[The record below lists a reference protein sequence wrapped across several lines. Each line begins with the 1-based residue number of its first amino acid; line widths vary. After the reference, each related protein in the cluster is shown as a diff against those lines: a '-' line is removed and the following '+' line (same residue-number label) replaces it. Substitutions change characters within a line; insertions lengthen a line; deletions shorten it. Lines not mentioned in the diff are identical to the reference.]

1 MISEKF
7 GTLCTWRDVLLGIVV
22 ERGVVQLGIVP
33 VISASRRS
41 RRARR
46 CNAVPATG
54 TRDYTNQYF
63 LHISRVFPNWPAARA
78 TPPLDTAM
86 PRFYDCLPGGDRISI
101 ESRGCASFL
110 VFFFFSLFFFSF
122 FSNKNTFQLSS
133 TLFLRAKKWNGRG
146 KNLLSAGVNR
156 CWSVVRRVSI
166 LGPLSCHF

>member
-1 MISEKF
+1 M
-7 GTLCTWRDVLLGIVV
+7 TRCVLLGIVV
-22 ERGVVQLGIVP
+22 GRGVVQLGIVP

-86 PRFYDCLPGGDRISI
+86 PRFYDCLPAGEGRGGEGSV
-101 ESRGCASFL
+101 SRSNLEDARRFSF
-110 VFFFFSLFFFSF
+110 FSFSLFFFRIKTPF
-122 FSNKNTFQLSS
+122 NCRQPCFSKQKSGM
-133 TLFLRAKKWNGRG
+133 AGKKTCYPPG
-146 KNLLSAGVNR
+146 
-156 CWSVVRRVSI
+156 
-166 LGPLSCHF
+166 

>member
-1 MISEKF
+1 MARCSPRHSGWTRCCAARNSAGDF
-7 GTLCTWRDVLLGIVV
+7 RVATLAT
-22 ERGVVQLGIVP
+22 
-33 VISASRRS
+33 
-41 RRARR
+41 ARR

-86 PRFYDCLPGGDRISI
+86 PRFYDCLPGGTV
-101 ESRGCASFL
+101 SRLNLEDARRFS
-110 VFFFFSLFFFSF
+110 FFFSPSSFSL

-133 TLFLRAKKWNGRG
+133 TLFLQAKKWNGRG

-156 CWSVVRRVSI
+156 CWLVVRRVSI